1 MKEQIITDKKIIKEL
16 KKNGVLHIDAICINC
31 IHDVLQLVLDE
42 FKPNIQND
50 TSKDG
55 ALLASFGITEVENG
69 IYRLSIMVR

>member
-42 FKPNIQND
+42 FKPSVQND
-50 TSKDG
+50 TKDG
-55 ALLASFGITEVENG
+55 AMLATFGVSEVENG